1 MAKDKISLLIV
12 DDEEAFLESMRKRLE
27 VRGFHVTCVNR
38 GDRAVEAA
46 RERPVDIALV
56 DLKMPGLSGE
66 QTLEALKREHEGM
79 EVLILTGHGSAD
91 SADACTKGG
100 ATFYL
105 QKPCEMEVL
114 LEVLKD
120 AYKARIRKKLRIPE
134 ARMNALLQETP
145 GESPLAV
152 LQRLKEMEKGAA

>member
-1 MAKDKISLLIV
+1 MAKDRISVLIV

-27 VRGFHVTCVNR
+27 VRGFLVTCVNR
-38 GDRAVEAA
+38 GDKAVEAA
-46 RERPVDIALV
+46 RERPFDIALV

-91 SADACTKGG
+91 SAEACTKGG
-100 ATFYL
+100 ANVYL
-105 QKPCEMEVL
+105 QKPCDMEVL
-114 LEVLKD
+114 LRAVKD
-120 AYKARIRKKLRIPE
+120 AYKKRVMTKLRIPE
-134 ARMNALLQETP
+134 ARMDALLQETP
-145 GESPLAV
+145 GDSPLAV